1 MSNRIELTDE
11 QLETLAERAADKVLK
26 KVYEEVGRSTVRL
39 GLWVLGLAVT
49 GLLAYLGLTGKLK

>member
-11 QLETLAERAADKVLK
+11 QLEALADRAADKVLK